1 MTIQLLYYF
10 EKAAELG
17 SYTKAAEALYV
28 SQPALSYAIGELEK
42 NLQVPLFHKQGRR
55 QVTLTRYGELYLD
68 HVKRALRELEQGK
81 RNIESL
87 VNPNCGHI
95 TISHVSAM
103 NARFVPHIIKEF
115 YKKSE
120 NKSIEFSFIEHP
132 TKAVA
137 EYIKKGRSDIGFA
150 SRLAD
155 PKITC
160 YPIFSE
166 ELVVITGRGHPLADR
181 EEVELQ
187 ETAQFG
193 LIAYEKQCGIRA
205 DIDEMFEQAM
215 VPQNIVCEVVDN
227 VMVASLVS
235 AGLGIAV
242 VPKMYG
248 DSYYD
253 VKALRIRLRGTRPK
267 KRVLYMV
274 WSEDHFHSPALLK
287 FIEFVKWI
295 AERDGAVL

>member
-17 SYTKAAEALYV
+17 SYTRAAEALYV

-42 NLQVPLFHKQGRR
+42 DLQVPLFQKQGRR
-55 QVTLTRYGELYLD
+55 NVTLTQYGELYLT
-68 HVKRALRELEQGK
+68 HVKSALRELEQGK
-81 RNIESL
+81 RNIASL

-115 YKKSE
+115 YKKPE
-120 NKSIEFSFIEHP
+120 NRQITFRFIEHP

-137 EYIKKGRSDIGFA
+137 EYIKKGQSDIGFA
-150 SRLAD
+150 SRLTD

-166 ELVVITGRGHPLADR
+166 ELIVIVGREHPLAAL
-181 EEVELQ
+181 EEVELH
-187 ETAQFG
+187 ETEQYG
-193 LIAYEKQCGIRA
+193 IIAYEKQCGIRR
-205 DIDEMFEQAM
+205 DIDDLFESAG
-215 VPQNIVCEVVDN
+215 VTQNIVCEVVDN

-248 DSYYD
+248 DSHYD
-253 VKALRIRLRGTRPK
+253 VKPLRIKLLGSRPK
-267 KRVLYMV
+267 RRVLYMV
-274 WSEDHFHSPALLK
+274 WSEEHFHSPALLK
-287 FIEFVKWI
+287 FIDFVKWI
-295 AERDGAVL
+295 AERDGTVP